1 MTTVHDMK
9 KIALIMTVG
18 LCEAIERN
26 AIPIHEAQHY
36 LFSPG
41 TMNVFE
47 NDPELREIIDEF
59 VVRFDE
65 QLTALR
71 SAWRRDDLSRIAE
84 IAHWIKGSAGTVGF
98 GAFTEPAAALETAAE
113 LAQRD
118 VVENRISQLEALF
131 RRIPTPI
138 ADRIS

>member
-47 NDPELREIIDEF
+47 NDPELREIIHIATEF
-59 VVRFDE
+59 
-65 QLTALR
+65 
-71 SAWRRDDLSRIAE
+71 DDLKRLVPKALGPAIAD
-84 IAHWIKGSAGTVGF
+84 AKRRA
-98 GAFTEPAAALETAAE
+98 
-113 LAQRD
+113 
-118 VVENRISQLEALF
+118 LEALKKMPACDF
-131 RRIPTPI
+131 HQPSWLHKLLPI
-138 ADRIS
+138 DGSLDG